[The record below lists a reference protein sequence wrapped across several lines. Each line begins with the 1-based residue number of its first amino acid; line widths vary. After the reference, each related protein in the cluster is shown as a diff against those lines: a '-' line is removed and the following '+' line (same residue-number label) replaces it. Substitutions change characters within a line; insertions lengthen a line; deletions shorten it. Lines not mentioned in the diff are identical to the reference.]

1 MVHEAGL
8 EDKVGLMNT
17 AIFTIAQGVR
27 RVVYIPVSL
36 DQQPLAFMQH
46 PAEPTGSVYTYT
58 VARRTDMEGMSGI
71 LLDLSS
77 SEFGGLE

>member
-1 MVHEAGL
+1 MNTIHSFSSMVHEAGL
-8 EDKVGLMNT
+8 EDEVGLMNT

-36 DQQPLAFMQH
+36 DQQQH

-58 VARRTDMEGMSGI
+58 NFI
-71 LLDLSS
+71 P
-77 SEFGGLE
+77 